1 MHPELRQTRKFPI
14 VLLPA
19 LICLAAVSGVAYG
32 AGENRS
38 EQGKQLAMARDK
50 GNCLACHAMDDGELA
65 GNLGPPLVSMQ
76 LRFPDRAVLRA
87 QIWDATERNP
97 NTRMPPFGRH
107 GILSE
112 EEIDLIVDYLY
123 TL

>member
-1 MHPELRQTRKFPI
+1 MTRYHI
-14 VLLPA
+14 GALCA
-19 LICLAAVSGVAYG
+19 LILAGGVAIAQEPG
-32 AGENRS
+32 ATAES
-38 EQGKQLAMARDK
+38 AAIDTISQGRAAAFDRQR
-50 GNCLACHAMDDGELA
+50 GNCQACHVMDGGEMP
-65 GNLGPPLVSMQ
+65 GSVGPPRMLIEPRVPPRSG
-76 LRFPDRAVLRA
+76 LRR

-112 EEIDLIVDYLY
+112 EEIDWIVDYLY